1 VTTYGRA
8 LATGV
13 HAAELRASI
22 ARDPLAPVVAGVQGP
37 GGYGKTTLLGELA
50 AVYRD
55 AGVPVLR
62 AGSDPLDGHDGAA
75 VLADDAHRLPD
86 DVLRELREI
95 ADKPGARLIA
105 AYRTWPRSE
114 PFAELL
120 SALGHGGPPVL
131 LAPFGSEEIRQFAQR
146 LLGGEL
152 PAEWIEWVRAQTGGV
167 PRFVERLLVAL
178 NGVDRAQQPHVPRR
192 ALEQFHHDLDRLDE
206 GARGCLAAIAVG
218 ATPHADLLASLLDLD
233 PRTALNGLTA
243 VRVSG
248 LVDDND
254 VLLPIARQA
263 VVQLTPWEQ
272 RLGVVRRLVEAQ
284 LRRGGPVLELVR
296 PLLGSEAALV
306 PEETLAQAFEQAGDE
321 ALAESPKLAERLF
334 DAAVA
339 AGRPVM
345 AVAARKAHAAAA
357 AGDFDEALR
366 ASEKVLVDDTAAD
379 RARGAQVAA
388 SALAH
393 RGLLAR
399 SAEMCRW
406 SVHNVRWPGDR
417 AYAEV
422 GLVGVGRREE
432 ADELANAP
440 GDAGP
445 PTSFAGAAKQL
456 AEGVRESVT
465 GSAASSLSTL
475 VRSASLSEAVGRGIL
490 VPDTPAAVAAIVALH
505 CGELDVAESTLD
517 RAVQAGTGG
526 APLDFRH
533 RLLAA
538 WIPLVRGDTATA
550 RSRLLAATRNGNT
563 MAVRDY
569 LLVTAIEAGI
579 ANRENDMSALAAVR
593 GHARRAVTEHP
604 PDLFALL
611 PLGELVVMAAR
622 LRDQDWLTPYLGE
635 ARQLLAK
642 LGNPPLFTALLA
654 WKCLQAAVV
663 LEDLQAAHEHAAEL
677 AEVADHNPMSAAMSE
692 AARTWLD
699 VLYGKVDQAEAERAA
714 RGLHVAGLA
723 WDGARLAGQAALR
736 TSDRSTMLALLEVA
750 RALQGKPSRPRA
762 VNESGGG
769 SSSEILSE
777 REKEVAELVLAGH
790 TYKQVG
796 QRLFISAKTVEHH
809 IGRIKQRLGC
819 SSREDLLAQLR
830 QMLSE

>member
-1 VTTYGRA
+1 MTTYGRA

-13 HAAELRASI
+13 HAAELRESV

-75 VLADDAHRLPD
+75 VLADDAHRLPEQ
-86 DVLRELREI
+86 VLHELRDI
-95 ADKPGARLIA
+95 AAQPGARLVA

-114 PFAELL
+114 AFAELL
-120 SALGHGGPPVL
+120 SALGQNGPPVL
-131 LAPFGSEEIRQFAQR
+131 LAPFGTEDLGKLAQQ
-146 LLGGEL
+146 LLGGPL
-152 PAEWIEWVRAQTGGV
+152 PAEWLEWVRVQTGGV
-167 PRFVERLLVAL
+167 PRFAERLIAAL
-178 NGVDRAQQPHVPRR
+178 HGADQSQQPHVPRR

-206 GARGCLAAIAVG
+206 DARGCLAAIAVG
-218 ATPHADLLASLLDLD
+218 ATPHADLLASLLDLQ
-233 PRTALNGLTA
+233 PRAALNGLTA

-263 VVQLTPWEQ
+263 VAQLTPWEQ

-284 LRRGGPVLELVR
+284 LRRGGPVLDLVR

-339 AGRPVM
+339 AGRPTM
-345 AVAARKAHAAAA
+345 SVAARKAHAAAA

-422 GLVGVGRREE
+422 GLIGVGRLEE
-432 ADELANAP
+432 ADELGSAP
-440 GDAGP
+440 GGTGP
-445 PTSFAGAAKQL
+445 PTSFAGAADQL
-456 AEGVRESVT
+456 AQGVRESVS
-465 GSAASSLSTL
+465 GSAASALSTL

-490 VPDTPAAVAAIVALH
+490 VPDTPASVAALVALH

-533 RLLAA
+533 RLLGA
-538 WIPLVRGDTATA
+538 WVPLVRGDTVTA
-550 RSRLLAATRNGNT
+550 RSRLVAATRTGNT

-579 ANRENDMSALAAVR
+579 ANRENDMTALATVR

-622 LRDQDWLTPYLGE
+622 LRDQDWLAPYLDE
-635 ARQLLAK
+635 ARQLLSR
-642 LGNPPLFTALLA
+642 LGNPPLWSSLLT

-663 LEDLQAAHEHAAEL
+663 LEDLETAHRHAAEL
-677 AEVADHNPMSAAMSE
+677 AEVADHNPVSGAMSE

-699 VLYGKVDQAEAERAA
+699 VLYGKVDQNEAERAA

-736 TSDRSTMLALLEVA
+736 TTDRSTMLALLECA
-750 RALQGKPSRPRA
+750 RALQGKPARPRA
-762 VNESGGG
+762 INEGGG
-769 SSSEILSE
+769 SSEILSE

-830 QMLSE
+830 QMLAE